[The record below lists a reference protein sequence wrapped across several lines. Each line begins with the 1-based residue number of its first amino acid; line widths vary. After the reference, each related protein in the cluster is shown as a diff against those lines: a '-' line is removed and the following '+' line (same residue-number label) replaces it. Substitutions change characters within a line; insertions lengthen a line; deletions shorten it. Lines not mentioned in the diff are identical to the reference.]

1 MNKRQIAIT
10 VDEVDPGC
18 FAWMLHESSDEL
30 DMETREVAAA
40 QSPSHT
46 YGDAWNAGYAVLRD
60 RVHADPSLVPSPMVR
75 YKTLMYTKRATAPA
89 PVSAPA

>member
-18 FAWMLHESSDEL
+18 FAWMLLESSDEL
-30 DMETREVAAA
+30 DTQEVATAN
-40 QSPSHT
+40 SPSRT
-46 YGDAWNAGYAVLRD
+46 YGDAWNEGYAALRN

-75 YKTLMYTKRATAPA
+75 YKSLMYTPRTAARAPA
-89 PVSAPA
+89 SVAA